1 MNQLLPPATTSPT
14 AQTAADTP
22 QVPAAEPVAPPT
34 TVGLS
39 RGARLTLFGTLLLLP
54 VFTVAFGLFAY
65 SRHAVQPA
73 GVAAAPDSPLDG
85 PALYAFHC
93 ASCHGI
99 NGDAQGPTSSAL
111 NPPARHFG
119 MERFRLAG
127 TTNGNPTDDDLL
139 AVIRNGIPGTA
150 MTSFR
155 HLSEAEQL
163 ALVAE
168 VRKRTANG
176 LRRKLIKIYE
186 TEGGIDEAELGPL
199 VHRLS
204 QPGEPVA
211 APNPM
216 PPTSA
221 DAVARGRVLYTANC
235 ASCHGPNGRGDG
247 PQVKDLKNEN
257 GHPTRPR
264 DLTSGSYKGGGT
276 PERLYVRLAVGLP
289 GTPMPASATL
299 KPNEICD
306 LVHFVRSL
314 ATPATDSHEP
324 PRR

>member
-1 MNQLLPPATTSPT
+1 M
-14 AQTAADTP
+14 
-22 QVPAAEPVAPPT
+22 
-34 TVGLS
+34 S
-39 RGARLTLFGTLLLLP
+39 RGPRLTLFASLILLP
-54 VFTVAFGLFAY
+54 VFTVAFGLVAY
-65 SRHAVQPA
+65 SRHAVDRTAVTKDGDETP
-73 GVAAAPDSPLDG
+73 PDG
-85 PALYAFHC
+85 PGLYAFHC
-93 ASCHGI
+93 AACHGI

-127 TTNGNPTDDDLL
+127 TSNGNPTDEDLL

-150 MTSFR
+150 MYGFPQ
-155 HLSEAEQL
+155 LSEAEQL
-163 ALVAE
+163 ALVSE
-168 VRKRTANG
+168 VRKRTASG
-176 LRRKLIKIYE
+176 LRRKLIKSYE
-186 TEGGIDEAELGPL
+186 SEGGIDEAELGPL

-211 APNPM
+211 VPNPM
-216 PPTSA
+216 PPSSA
-221 DAVARGRVLYTANC
+221 EAVARGRTLYIANC
-235 ASCHGPNGRGDG
+235 ASCHGPDGRGDG

-299 KPNEICD
+299 KPHEICD
-306 LVHFVRSL
+306 LIHYVRSL
-314 ATPATDSHEP
+314 ATPAAATP
-324 PRR
+324 QPR